1 MAALE
6 EVYKAIW
13 ESVQRGNA
21 VCVATVIATAGSTP
35 RESGAKM
42 VIWEDGRS
50 LGSVGGGQLEL
61 RVMEAAKEVFRSG
74 RPALLHFALKDEKA
88 GDPGICGGDADVFLE
103 LAGGKRHLVVIG
115 GGHVGRTLSR
125 MAVLAGFR
133 VTVMDNRDL
142 DGGLFPDEV
151 ELVRV
156 EDYARL
162 PLERVGRTS
171 CVAVM
176 TPAHVADREAL
187 RQLVGLPLAYLGMI
201 GSRRKVAATF
211 KRLRDD
217 GVTEESLKRVH
228 APIGLSIGAET
239 PEEIAIS
246 ILAEIVQVL
255 KGRVRETGAGPQTPR
270 KEPV

>member
-1 MAALE
+1 MATLQ
-6 EVYKAIW
+6 EVYKAIC
-13 ESVQRGNA
+13 ESLQRGDA

-42 VIWEDGRS
+42 VIWENGRS

-74 RPALLHFALKDEKA
+74 RPALLHFALKDEGA

-103 LAGGKRHLVVIG
+103 LAGGKLHLVVIG
-115 GGHVGRTLSR
+115 GGHVGQALSR
-125 MAVLAGFR
+125 MAALAGFR
-133 VTVMDNRDL
+133 VTVMDDRDL
-142 DGGLFPDEV
+142 DSDLFPDEV
-151 ELVRV
+151 ELMQV
-156 EDYARL
+156 EDYGRL

-176 TPAHVADREAL
+176 TPEHAADREAL
-187 RQLVGLPLAYLGMI
+187 RQLVDLPLAYLGMI

-211 KRLRDD
+211 QHLRDD
-217 GVTEESLKRVH
+217 SVTEESLSRVH
-228 APIGLSIGAET
+228 APIGLDIGADT

-255 KGRVRETGAGPQTPR
+255 KGRVRETVAGPQTPR
-270 KEPV
+270 KESV